1 MFKEVLKGDKERKE
15 RKKKRMYRRKILK
28 KCAVMFLAAVLLI
41 GSLPC
46 LRVEGTRGTA
56 QENGERA
63 MFFELTKEE
72 ENYLSTLSGRTLF
85 LGACE
90 DGIWVGD
97 AVEYGAAAPLLDVLL
112 HEFGLEVE
120 IVLGTWEEN
129 SAALKEGELDFL
141 IGVPAVW
148 REEESESS
156 AQTTALKE
164 EDTAQDDSKGNLYVS
179 EWLRESPY
187 VLVEYVGEP
196 PLTEGEGK
204 TEKAACVFGNPVA
217 EELFSLFSGV
227 IGSFIKADGKDVSRP
242 GEVSVLSC
250 AGEDAVFDALK
261 DGSAAVA
268 VLPEDALFSRYPATE
283 FNVIYRF
290 SQISGREAIGT
301 MDSELAPLLK
311 ILDRYLSE
319 SQEGDLLREAIFN
332 RQQNIRQEKIFAREK
347 KVLKEL
353 KAGGGVFG
361 YAQVG
366 LDAMPSF
373 WCDKDGEHGK
383 IADFL
388 LFVMEVTGLSFER
401 DGFLGA
407 KAVQALDDGDILFAV
422 GMPTAGGEQTYCYAA
437 ILQDWLIPVVAAKD
451 GAAFGGGEAE
461 VQKALAQRYWGVVQD
476 FLPLL
481 SGTAFDGRT
490 VGFSDGQALYEAFE
504 KGEGGGMLTGQEN
517 YDALLLSGGDFLGV
531 SLKDS
536 YVTVP
541 NIRLPIAS
549 GLAFAEENQREA
561 DFFSRLWQ
569 FYRNLHTEE
578 EIAGQFRLKY
588 EKAEREIFYLV
599 RALCV
604 CGAVLVL
611 FLAVLIIRGARVGK
625 SARRK

>member
-28 KCAVMFLAAVLLI
+28 KCAVMCLAVLLI

-72 ENYLSTLSGRTLF
+72 ENYLSGLSGRTLF
-85 LGACE
+85 LGGCE

-120 IVLGTWEEN
+120 IVRGTWEEN

-187 VLVEYVGEP
+187 VLVEYVGEL
-196 PLTEGEGK
+196 PLKEGEGETK
-204 TEKAACVFGNPVA
+204 KAACAFGNPVA

-227 IGSFIKADGKDVSRP
+227 IGSFIKADGKDISRP

-268 VLPEDALFSRYPATE
+268 VLPEDALFSIYPATE

-290 SQISGREAIGT
+290 SQIGGREAIGT

-388 LFVMEVTGLSFER
+388 SFVMEVTGLSFER

-407 KAVQALDDGDILFAV
+407 KAVQALEDGDILFAV
-422 GMPTAGGEQTYCYAA
+422 GMPVTGGEQTYSYAA
-437 ILQDWLIPVVAAKD
+437 ILQDWLIPIVTAKD
-451 GAAFGGGEAE
+451 GAAFGGGEEE
-461 VQKALAQRYWGVVQD
+461 VQKALAQRYWGVEQD

-490 VGFSDGQALYEAFE
+490 VGFSDGQALYVACEP
-504 KGEGGGMLTGQEN
+504 GEVGGMLTGQEN

-536 YVTVP
+536 YVMVP

-549 GLAFAEENQREA
+549 GLAFAEENQRVA

-578 EIAGQFRLKY
+578 EIAGQFRVKY
-588 EKAEREIFYLV
+588 EKAERAIFYLV

-611 FLAVLIIRGARVGK
+611 FLAVLIIRGARGGK

>member
-1 MFKEVLKGDKERKE
+1 M
-15 RKKKRMYRRKILK
+15 
-28 KCAVMFLAAVLLI
+28 
-41 GSLPC
+41 
-46 LRVEGTRGTA
+46 
-56 QENGERA
+56 
-63 MFFELTKEE
+63 
-72 ENYLSTLSGRTLF
+72 
-85 LGACE
+85 
-90 DGIWVGD
+90 
-97 AVEYGAAAPLLDVLL
+97 
-112 HEFGLEVE
+112 
-120 IVLGTWEEN
+120 
-129 SAALKEGELDFL
+129 
-141 IGVPAVW
+141 
-148 REEESESS
+148 
-156 AQTTALKE
+156 
-164 EDTAQDDSKGNLYVS
+164 S

-187 VLVEYVGEP
+187 VLVKYVGEP

-353 KAGGGVFG
+353 KAGR
-361 YAQVG
+361 
-366 LDAMPSF
+366 
-373 WCDKDGEHGK
+373 
-383 IADFL
+383 
-388 LFVMEVTGLSFER
+388 GLSFER

-422 GMPTAGGEQTYCYAA
+422 GMPTAAGEQTYCYAA

-504 KGEGGGMLTGQEN
+504 KGEVGGMLTGQEN
-517 YDALLLSGGDFLGV
+517 YDPA
-531 SLKDS
+531 
-536 YVTVP
+536 
-541 NIRLPIAS
+541 IRR
-549 GLAFAEENQREA
+549 G
-561 DFFSRLWQ
+561 FSR
-569 FYRNLHTEE
+569 
-578 EIAGQFRLKY
+578 
-588 EKAEREIFYLV
+588 
-599 RALCV
+599 
-604 CGAVLVL
+604 
-611 FLAVLIIRGARVGK
+611 GK
-625 SARRK
+625 S

>member
-72 ENYLSTLSGRTLF
+72 ENYLSSLSGRTLF

-187 VLVEYVGEP
+187 VLVEYVGDP
-196 PLTEGEGK
+196 SLTEGEGK
-204 TEKAACVFGNPVA
+204 TEKAAYVFGNPVA
-217 EELFSLFSGV
+217 EELFSSFSGV
-227 IGSFIKADGKDVSRP
+227 IDSLLKADGKNVHSS

-250 AGEDAVFDALK
+250 EGEDAVFDALE

-283 FNVIYRF
+283 FNVIYSF
-290 SQISGREAIGT
+290 SQNSVREAIGT

-311 ILDRYLSE
+311 ILDRYLSK
-319 SQEGDLLREAIFN
+319 SQEGDLLREAISN

-353 KAGGGVFG
+353 KAGGGVFR

-388 LFVMEVTGLSFER
+388 SFVMEVTGLSFER

-407 KAVQALDDGDILFAV
+407 KAVQALEDGDILFAV
-422 GMPTAGGEQTYCYAA
+422 SMPAAGGEQTYCYAA

-451 GAAFGGGEAE
+451 GAVFGGGEEE

-490 VGFSDGQALYEAFE
+490 VGFPDGQALYEAYG
-504 KGEGGGMLTGQEN
+504 KGEVGGMLTGQEN
-517 YDALLLSGGDFLGV
+517 YDALLLSGGDFFGI

-536 YVTVP
+536 YVMVP
-541 NIRLPIAS
+541 KIRLPIA
-549 GLAFAEENQREA
+549 GGIAFAEENQREA

-569 FYRNLHTEE
+569 FYCHLHTEE
-578 EIAGQFRLKY
+578 EIAGQFRVKY

-604 CGAVLVL
+604 CGAALVL
-611 FLAVLIIRGARVGK
+611 FLAVLIIRGARTRK
-625 SARRK
+625 SASRK

>member
-1 MFKEVLKGDKERKE
+1 
-15 RKKKRMYRRKILK
+15 
-28 KCAVMFLAAVLLI
+28 MFLAAVLLI

-204 TEKAACVFGNPVA
+204 TEKAACVF
-217 EELFSLFSGV
+217 
-227 IGSFIKADGKDVSRP
+227 
-242 GEVSVLSC
+242 
-250 AGEDAVFDALK
+250 
-261 DGSAAVA
+261 A

-290 SQISGREAIGT
+290 YQISGREAIGT

-311 ILDRYLSE
+311 ILDRYLSK

-332 RQQNIRQEKIFAREK
+332 RQQNIRQEKIFAREQP
-347 KVLKEL
+347 VLHEW

-422 GMPTAGGEQTYCYAA
+422 GMPAAGGEQTYCYAA

-504 KGEGGGMLTGQEN
+504 KGEVGGMLTGQEN

-578 EIAGQFRLKY
+578 EIAGQFRVKY